1 MTWRINSALRIL
13 AWCAIASAVASSANA
28 ATLFSQTPSID
39 GAVSSDIAP
48 SDFYPPLFTSAA
60 AFSLTQTSVV
70 TSATWRGTY
79 TGAFGANPLPV
90 DDFTINFYSDSG
102 LPGDLLQSY
111 AIGNDV
117 NRSEDL
123 QIPNTFDV
131 YEYST
136 ELSTGMRLEPGTY
149 WISIFNNTDE
159 PGYEDQEFLWALD
172 QSRFSES
179 IVITALSRDLGASW
193 NSQGS
198 DNLIQSSPLYFVLEG
213 TVVPL
218 PPGVLLL
225 GSALAL
231 LGAAARRRLAD
242 PKPAHRRPPV
252 KLRV

>member
-1 MTWRINSALRIL
+1 MTWRIKSALRNA
-13 AWCAIASAVASSANA
+13 AWCAFVWAVAAGANA

-79 TGAFGANPLPV
+79 TGAFVASPLPV
-90 DDFTINFYSDSG
+90 DDFTINFYSDTG
-102 LPGDLLQSY
+102 LPGDLLQSR

-117 NRSEDL
+117 SRSEDL

-136 ELSTGMRLEPGTY
+136 EWSTGVRLEPGTY

-159 PGYEDQEFLWALD
+159 PGFEDQEFLWAMDL
-172 QSRFSES
+172 SLFSES
-179 IVITALSRDLGASW
+179 VVITALSRDLGASW
-193 NSQGS
+193 NAQGS
-198 DNLIQSSPLYFVLEG
+198 DDLTQSSPLYFVLEG

-225 GSALAL
+225 GSALVL
-231 LGAAARRRLAD
+231 LGGAARRLLAD
-242 PKPAHRRPPV
+242 SKPGHR
-252 KLRV
+252 